1 MANRIKGITVEIGG
15 DTTKL
20 SKALEG
26 VNKNIKNTQTQLKD
40 VEKLLKLDPTNTE
53 LLSQKQKLL
62 ADAVTATKEKLET
75 LKTAAEQ
82 ANQALA
88 NGDISQEQYDALRRE
103 IIETEQEL
111 QNLQR
116 EAEASGTAL
125 AKLGQAGEMLEN
137 AGGKIADVGKTLTTH
152 VTVPIAAAGTAAV
165 KTAADFDAAMS
176 KVAAVSGATGED
188 LDALRDKAR
197 EMGAKTKFSASEAA
211 DAMNYMAMAGWKTG
225 DMLEGIEGIMNL
237 AAASGED
244 LATTSDIVTDAL
256 TAFGMSADDSSHF
269 ADVLAAASSNA
280 NTNVS
285 MMGETFKYC
294 APVAGALGFSCEDT
308 AQAIGLMA
316 NSGIKST
323 QAGTALRTIMNTLA
337 GDVKICGDSIGEV
350 EIATTNADGSM
361 RDLND
366 ILADCRSA
374 FSQLSESEQASAA
387 QALVGK
393 NAMSGFL
400 ALMNAAPSDIQKL
413 EGAIS
418 TCSDEIDGYN
428 GVTAKMAAVM
438 QDNLGGQ
445 LTILKS
451 QLQELAIS
459 FGEILMPAIRS
470 IVSRIQGLID
480 KFNALSPATKET
492 IVKVALVAAALG
504 PLLVVVGKTMVG
516 VGKLM
521 QFISNLPTIIAGAK
535 AAFSSFGAVIG
546 GISAPVVAVIAV
558 VAALVAAF
566 VHLWKT
572 NDEFRAKITA
582 IWEQIKSIFSGF
594 CQGIVDR
601 INALG
606 FDFKNITEVIKAV
619 WDGLCKFLKPIFEGQ
634 FQQIANIFKAVTN
647 IILSILDIFVGIFT
661 GDWSRVW
668 GGIKGIFSAVWN
680 FIKDTLKNALN
691 MICGIF
697 GTDLGEVKEFWVN
710 VWTSIKNFF
719 VGIWTA
725 IYNSVSEKINLI
737 KTVIT
742 VVWNAIHTAI
752 STVLNAIWNVIS
764 TVWQTIYDFISPLLE
779 AFRYLFETIFEA
791 IHVII
796 SRVMDWIHEKITTAW
811 ENIKAV
817 VTIVLEAIKSVIE
830 TVWNA
835 IHAAITTAM
844 DAISNVIYT
853 VWNEISGFISGV
865 LNAIWSVISS
875 IWESIKN
882 HITNAL
888 NAIHAVVS
896 AVWNAMSGFISG
908 ILNTIFAT
916 VANIWN
922 NIKSTIINILN
933 AIKTVVT
940 SIWDSIKTAISNKIT
955 AIKTTIENGFNA
967 AVNFIKNLASQAFQ
981 WGADIINNIVSGIKS
996 KINAVADAVKGIADK
1011 IRSFLHFSVPDEGPL
1026 ADFESWMP
1034 DFMKGLADGIN
1045 ANANVV
1051 GDAVNSFAG
1060 GLAEKIS
1067 SVIQSALSNVVTSV
1081 QGFMT
1086 QVFDTVKTVW
1096 TNANAAIDA
1105 TMSQISSGI
1114 TSGWKTIVS
1123 TIKPA
1128 LESIR
1133 NIIMTTWKAV
1143 SSVISAALDGI
1154 KKIVTAVWTALKNLI
1169 KTGQLDIK
1177 SVVTTT
1183 WETVSGVVRTAVN
1196 AIKSVVQAVWDAMPD
1211 TVRSAMNRVKDAV
1224 LSIWDGIKN
1233 GIGDRLG
1240 GVRDAVVN
1248 AMNAVYNAV
1257 MDKVNSSWSWG
1268 RDLMQNLIN
1277 GITYMLGSLINTVA
1291 DVARSIWEYLHF
1303 SVPEKGALTDVEEW
1317 MPDFMKGLAKGIDK
1331 SKKYVEAAVSGVAD
1345 AMTLTMQSGL
1355 NVDMDG
1361 ISGAMMD
1368 GSPAGTVINNYNN
1381 DNSRTVNQT
1390 NNSPKSLSRLE
1401 IYRMTRNALN
1411 V

>member
-40 VEKLLKLDPTNTE
+40 HQKLLKLDPTNTE
-53 LLSQKQKLL
+53 LLSQNHKLL
-62 ADAVTATKEKLET
+62 ADPVTATKEKLQT

-125 AKLGQAGEMLEN
+125 AKLGQAGEMLEK
-137 AGGKIADVGKTLTTH
+137 AGDKIADVGTTLTTH
-152 VTVPIAAAGTAAV
+152 VTVPVMAAGTAAV
-165 KTAADFDAAMS
+165 KTAADFDSAMS

-225 DMLEGIEGIMNL
+225 DMLKGIEGIMNL

-256 TAFGMSADDSSHF
+256 TAFGLSAADSGHF

-492 IVKVALVAAALG
+492 IVKVALVATALG

-521 QFISNLPTIIAGAK
+521 KFVSNLPTIIAGAK

-844 DAISNVIYT
+844 DAISNVIST
-853 VWNEISGFISGV
+853 VWNAITGFISGV

-882 HITNAL
+882 HITNTL

-916 VANIWN
+916 VANI
-922 NIKSTIINILN
+922 
-933 AIKTVVT
+933 
-940 SIWDSIKTAISNKIT
+940 
-955 AIKTTIENGFNA
+955 
-967 AVNFIKNLASQAFQ
+967 
-981 WGADIINNIVSGIKS
+981 
-996 KINAVADAVKGIADK
+996 
-1011 IRSFLHFSVPDEGPL
+1011 
-1026 ADFESWMP
+1026 
-1034 DFMKGLADGIN
+1034 
-1045 ANANVV
+1045 
-1051 GDAVNSFAG
+1051 
-1060 GLAEKIS
+1060 
-1067 SVIQSALSNVVTSV
+1067 
-1081 QGFMT
+1081 
-1086 QVFDTVKTVW
+1086 
-1096 TNANAAIDA
+1096 
-1105 TMSQISSGI
+1105 
-1114 TSGWKTIVS
+1114 
-1123 TIKPA
+1123 
-1128 LESIR
+1128 
-1133 NIIMTTWKAV
+1133 
-1143 SSVISAALDGI
+1143 
-1154 KKIVTAVWTALKNLI
+1154 
-1169 KTGQLDIK
+1169 
-1177 SVVTTT
+1177 
-1183 WETVSGVVRTAVN
+1183 
-1196 AIKSVVQAVWDAMPD
+1196 
-1211 TVRSAMNRVKDAV
+1211 
-1224 LSIWDGIKN
+1224 
-1233 GIGDRLG
+1233 
-1240 GVRDAVVN
+1240 
-1248 AMNAVYNAV
+1248 
-1257 MDKVNSSWSWG
+1257 
-1268 RDLMQNLIN
+1268 
-1277 GITYMLGSLINTVA
+1277 
-1291 DVARSIWEYLHF
+1291 
-1303 SVPEKGALTDVEEW
+1303 
-1317 MPDFMKGLAKGIDK
+1317 
-1331 SKKYVEAAVSGVAD
+1331 
-1345 AMTLTMQSGL
+1345 
-1355 NVDMDG
+1355 
-1361 ISGAMMD
+1361 
-1368 GSPAGTVINNYNN
+1368 
-1381 DNSRTVNQT
+1381 
-1390 NNSPKSLSRLE
+1390 
-1401 IYRMTRNALN
+1401 
-1411 V
+1411 